1 MRGGFS
7 PRLLSPGPRLPAMK
21 STITPL
27 EEWTRRK
34 LGLKAGQPVTREE
47 LRDWWLLR
55 LRQTLAW
62 ARERSPFY
70 RWRLRGLPEDPLA
83 QVEDL
88 ARLPFTTA
96 EDLRREHRGM
106 LCTSQGQVARIVT
119 LRSSGTTAEPK
130 RLYFSQEDLELT
142 LDFFHHGMSTLTG
155 PGRTVL
161 ILLPGS
167 TPDSVGD
174 LLARALGRLG
184 ARGVVHG
191 PVKDP
196 ARTLEVMAR
205 EEVACLV
212 GVPSQVLALAR
223 HPKGAELR
231 PGQVQSVLLTTDYL
245 PRAIRRTV
253 GAAWGCRVFNHYGMT
268 ELGLG
273 GAVEC
278 LAQDGC
284 HLRSADLFCEVVDP
298 RGGEPLP
305 PGRLGELVFTT
316 LTRRAMPLIRYR
328 SGDLG
333 RLREGPCACG
343 SWLPRIDDLRGRV
356 AGVTMLA
363 PGLNLSLADLD
374 EVVFATAG
382 VLDFRA
388 RLTRRGGAWSLGLCL
403 RTTAEAGPECAVTV
417 RAALERKPVIQQAR
431 QQGALVLEP
440 VGLGGADWFGEG
452 VAKRTILV
460 TQG

>member
-1 MRGGFS
+1 MK
-7 PRLLSPGPRLPAMK
+7 PAL
-21 STITPL
+21 TPL
-27 EEWTRRK
+27 EDWTRRK
-34 LGLKAGQPVTREE
+34 LGLAAGQPVTRSE
-47 LRDWWLLR
+47 LSQWWLLR

-62 ARERSPFY
+62 AREHSPFY
-70 RWRLRGLPEDPLA
+70 RWRLRGLPDIPLNTP
-83 QVEDL
+83 EDL

-106 LCTSQGQVARIVT
+106 LCTSQGEVARIVT

-155 PGRTVL
+155 PGKTVL

-184 ARGVVHG
+184 TRGVVHG

-196 ARTLEVMAR
+196 ARTLAVMAR
-205 EEVACLV
+205 EEVSCLV
-212 GVPSQVLALAR
+212 GVPTQVLALAR
-223 HPKGAELR
+223 HPKGAELP
-231 PGQVQSVLLTTDYL
+231 PGQVQSVLLTTDHV
-245 PRAIRRTV
+245 PRAIRRAV
-253 GAAWGCRVFNHYGMT
+253 GAVWGCRVYSHYGMT

-278 LAQDGC
+278 AAQDGC
-284 HLRSADLFCEVVDP
+284 HLRAADLYCEVVDP
-298 RGGEPLP
+298 RDGRPLP
-305 PGRLGELVFTT
+305 PGQLGELVFTT

-333 RLREGPCACG
+333 RLREEVCACG
-343 SWLPRIDDLRGRV
+343 SWLPRLDDLRGRV
-356 AGVTMLA
+356 AGLAVLA
-363 PGLNLSLADLD
+363 PGLSLSLAELD
-374 EVVFATAG
+374 EVVFSMAG

-403 RTTAEAGPECAVTV
+403 RATAETGPEVAAAV
-417 RAALERKPVIQQAR
+417 RAALERKPVIQRAR
-431 QQGALVLEP
+431 QQGVLVLEP
-440 VGLGGADWFGEG
+440 VGLGGADWFSDLG
-452 VAKRTILV
+452 AKRAIV
-460 TQG
+460 VQRS

>member
-1 MRGGFS
+1 
-7 PRLLSPGPRLPAMK
+7 MK
-21 STITPL
+21 PVITPL
-27 EEWTRRK
+27 EDWTRRK
-34 LGLKAGQPVTREE
+34 LGLKAGEAVTREE

-55 LRQTLAW
+55 LGETLAW

-70 RWRLRGLPEDPLA
+70 RWRLRGLPDRPLA
-83 QVEDL
+83 GLDDL
-88 ARLPFTTA
+88 TSLPFTTI

-106 LCTSQGQVARIVT
+106 LCTSQGEVARIVT

-155 PGRTVL
+155 RGQTVL

-196 ARTLEVMAR
+196 VRTLELMIR
-205 EEVACLV
+205 EGVSCLV
-212 GVPSQVLALAR
+212 GIPTQVLSLAR
-223 HPKGAELR
+223 HAKGADLP
-231 PGQVQSVLLTTDYL
+231 PGQVRSVLLTTDYVS
-245 PRAIRRTV
+245 RAIRRAV
-253 GAAWGCRVFNHYGMT
+253 GAAWGCRVLAHYGMT

-284 HLRSADLFCEVVDP
+284 HLRSPDLFCEVVDP
-298 RGGEPLP
+298 RDGEPLP

-316 LTRRAMPLIRYR
+316 LTRQAMPLIRYR

-333 RLREGPCACG
+333 RLREEPCACG
-343 SWLPRIDDLRGRV
+343 SLLPRVDDLRGRV
-356 AGVTMLA
+356 AKLAVLA
-363 PGLNLSLADLD
+363 PGLSLSQADLD

-388 RLTRRGGAWSLGLCL
+388 RLARRGETWSLGLCL
-403 RTTAEAGPECAVTV
+403 RTTPEAGPECATAVQ
-417 RAALERKPVIQQAR
+417 AALERKPVIQQAR
-431 QQGALVLEP
+431 QRGVLVLEP
-440 VGLGGADWFGEG
+440 VGLGGADWLGDG

-460 TQG
+460 ERS